1 MSIFKSF
8 LTSDAILSPFGVNK
22 SFSFQT
28 SEFTLSNTQIDRY
41 YGINLNPSLWISG
54 SYPTGQIN
62 IQDQILIYHSIKE
75 LYYSNYL
82 SGSNGSPVA
91 TASFNLDGT
100 ITGAVQTPNYYNYLS
115 STLPANRYFPTGS
128 GDQIGVFTIPSNLYG
143 EYLNPGSVV
152 IVDGVSNI
160 SLVDDGNGN
169 LTSGSIDSQGN
180 YIPSTTKYGDVIYEH
195 GIITLTSAST
205 PLLNELIT
213 GSASLAFVSNITLY
227 ESQYKCTIR
236 ENEFNFTQNPTAIS
250 GSPGDGI
257 LYDFITGSYFAPYI
271 TTIGLY
277 NNNYDLIAVAKL
289 AQPLPTSAVTDTTIL
304 INLDL

>member
-1 MSIFKSF
+1 M
-8 LTSDAILSPFGVNK
+8 
-22 SFSFQT
+22 
-28 SEFTLSNTQIDRY
+28 
-41 YGINLNPSLWISG
+41 
-54 SYPTGQIN
+54 
-62 IQDQILIYHSIKE
+62 
-75 LYYSNYL
+75 
-82 SGSNGSPVA
+82 
-91 TASFNLDGT
+91 
-100 ITGAVQTPNYYNYLS
+100 
-115 STLPANRYFPTGS
+115 
-128 GDQIGVFTIPSNLYG
+128 
-143 EYLNPGSVV
+143 

-169 LTSGSIDSQGN
+169 LTSGSIDFQGN

-205 PLLNELIT
+205 LLLNELIT

-257 LYDFITGSYFAPYI
+257 LYDFITGSYFAPYV